1 MIQRKLKD
9 DILALLFASAE
20 PLSEEQLIRYS
31 GAKNKPQLRKTIEEV
46 QEDIKDL
53 PLQILNVDGKYKL
66 TLKADFV
73 DVVRTLN
80 PDTELTKGALE
91 VLSIVAYKE
100 PILQSEII
108 GQLGTGA
115 YDHVKQL
122 LEGKFI
128 VRNPKGRSYQIRLGD
143 EFFRYFEVTRSEAK
157 SIFDPAAER
166 KIKELQEQKS
176 IAEFEEQHYLDE
188 EKTE

>member
-20 PLSEEQLIRYS
+20 PLNEDQLVKYS
-31 GAKNKPQLRKTIEEV
+31 GAKNKVQARKAVSEA

-53 PLQILNVDGKYKL
+53 PFQIIVVDARYKL
-66 TLKADFV
+66 TLKADYV

-80 PDTELTKGALE
+80 PDTELTRGALE
-91 VLSIVAYKE
+91 VLSIIAYKE

-115 YDHVKQL
+115 YDHIRQL
-122 LEGKFI
+122 LDGKFI
-128 VRNPKGRSYQIRLGD
+128 VRNPKGRSFQIRLGD

-157 SIFDPAAER
+157 SIFEPAAE
-166 KIKELQEQKS
+166 KKLKEMQEQKS
-176 IAEFEEQHYLDE
+176 ISEFEEENYGSPQSNQ
-188 EKTE
+188 

>member
-9 DILALLFASAE
+9 DILALLFASAD
-20 PLSEEQLIRYS
+20 PLSEEQLVKYS
-31 GAKNKPQLRKTIEEV
+31 GAKNKLQIRKAVGEA
-46 QEDIKDL
+46 QEDIKHL
-53 PLQILNVDGKYKL
+53 PFQITIVDANYKL
-66 TLKADFV
+66 TLKADYV

-80 PDTELTKGALE
+80 PDTELTRGALE

-108 GQLGTGA
+108 NQLGAGA

-128 VRNPKGRSYQIRLGD
+128 VRVPKGRSFQIKLGD
-143 EFFRYFEVTRSEAK
+143 EFFRYFEVTKSEAK
-157 SIFDPAAER
+157 SIFEPAAER
-166 KIKELQEQKS
+166 KIKEMQEQKS
-176 IAEFEEQHYLDE
+176 ISEFEDEQYNDE
-188 EKTE
+188 EKE